1 MRSSGPVAPLA
12 RDGAEGLSAEARKLA
27 TESRAGNTRIAY
39 GLDWRSWT
47 EYVAGRVDPR
57 QAGDCHLANYAGA
70 LMADGRSASTIRR
83 RISGVRAGYRSRGWP
98 DPAGPHTAAV
108 LRGVSRHGPGPQQA
122 EPLTA
127 ELLSQMMAAWPAR
140 ETDLDVRDR
149 ALLLVGWQGALRR
162 SEIVRLDW
170 MDVRTVANGYL
181 LTLRATKAGGDAP
194 DHPIIRGRK
203 PRTCPVRALDALRRR
218 AEHGGLPVAGP
229 EPVFT
234 SSGSRSGRLSPAR
247 LGAAWVGAI
256 LRKRASAA
264 GMPIEGLSAHSLRA
278 GLLTSAGLAGVPT
291 YRLLEHSRHAR
302 SDTLDLYIRGARRLA
317 AHPAEGLL

>member
-1 MRSSGPVAPLA
+1 MRTSGPVVPFA
-12 RDGAEGLSAEARKLA
+12 RDGGEGLSAEARKLA
-27 TESRAGNTRIAY
+27 TASRAGNTRTAY

-47 EYVAGRVDPR
+47 KYLAGRVDPR
-57 QAGDCHLANYAGA
+57 RAGDCHLANYAGA
-70 LMADGRSASTIRR
+70 LMAAGRSTSTIRR
-83 RISGVRAGYRSRGWP
+83 RVSGVRAGYRSRGWP
-98 DPAGPHTAAV
+98 DPAGRHTAAV
-108 LRGVSRHGPGPQQA
+108 LRGVSRNGRAPQQA

-127 ELLSQMMAAWPAR
+127 ERLGRMMAAWPAR
-140 ETDLDVRDR
+140 ESDLDVRDR

-170 MDVRTVANGYL
+170 MDVRAVANGYL
-181 LTLRATKAGGDAP
+181 LTLRGTKTGGDAP
-194 DHPIIRGRK
+194 DHPIVRGRE

-218 AEHGGLPVAGP
+218 AERGGLPVEGP

-247 LGAAWVGAI
+247 LGAAWVGTI
-256 LRKRASAA
+256 LRKRAAAA
-264 GMPIEGLSAHSLRA
+264 GMPTEGLSAHSLRA
-278 GLLTSAGLAGVPT
+278 GLLTSAGLAGVPM

-302 SDTLDLYIRGARRLA
+302 SDTLDVYVRGARRLA